1 MGHLALTRPE
11 TRAPPAGGG
20 RAAPSLSR
28 LHSSTLSHNTHV
40 FMALHKWRVTKTQD
54 GGNMLRPASR
64 WPRLWRD
71 QAR

>member
-1 MGHLALTRPE
+1 MGHLALTRPD
-11 TRAPPAGGG
+11 ALL
-20 RAAPSLSR
+20 SLAR
-28 LHSSTLSHNTHV
+28 LHSSTLSHYTHV

-64 WPRLWRD
+64 WPRLSRD